1 MNMERKINEEDFKKN
16 FKYEYD
22 TFKDYL
28 HHAQWDKEDLTKDKQ
43 LKDQLVRIYQR
54 IRSLLNIYE
63 QMIVDDRVFDE
74 GYLEQY
80 LGNKY

>member
-1 MNMERKINEEDFKKN
+1 MERKINEEDFKKN

-28 HHAQWDKEDLTKDKQ
+28 HHAQWDKEVLTKDEQ

>member
-1 MNMERKINEEDFKKN
+1 MERKINEEDFKKN

-28 HHAQWDKEDLTKDKQ
+28 HHAQWDKEGLTKDEQ
-43 LKDQLVRIYQR
+43 LKDQLVRVYQR

>member
-1 MNMERKINEEDFKKN
+1 MERKINEEDFKKN

-28 HHAQWDKEDLTKDKQ
+28 HHAQWDKEDLTKDEQ
-43 LKDQLVRIYQR
+43 LKDQLVRVYQR

-63 QMIVDDRVFDE
+63 QMIVADRVFDE

>member
-1 MNMERKINEEDFKKN
+1 MERKINEEDFKKN

-28 HHAQWDKEDLTKDKQ
+28 HHAQWDKEDLAKDEQ
-43 LKDQLVRIYQR
+43 LKDQLVRVYQR

>member
-1 MNMERKINEEDFKKN
+1 MERKINEEDFKKN

-28 HHAQWDKEDLTKDKQ
+28 YLAQWDKEDITKDEQ
-43 LKDQLVRIYQR
+43 LKDQLIRVYQR

>member
-1 MNMERKINEEDFKKN
+1 MERKINEEDFKKN

-28 HHAQWDKEDLTKDKQ
+28 YYAQWDKEDLTKDEQ
-43 LKDQLVRIYQR
+43 LKDQLVRVYQR
-54 IRSLLNIYE
+54 IRSLLNIYK